1 MIHVNTHPLS
11 QLIQSIED
19 GQGWTDREV
28 SRRIAAAGHK
38 MSHSYIGKLKNHPIQ
53 SVNASMVQ
61 TLAIGLGIPEAVVAE
76 AALASMG
83 VHIDTSSSAGLD
95 VAIATDEALTDRDK
109 RLLRSLVKEMR
120 TDGEERRDD
129 GPSSDHGPRVPGGPQ
144 PDGATSRRHLSAV
157 PGTLSRDERE
167 EMYRRAEQ
175 VDLSREPFAAA
186 DPEDDSDDDE
196 SL

>member
-28 SRRIAAAGHK
+28 SRRIAAAGYK

-61 TLAIGLGIPEAVVAE
+61 TLAIGLGVSETVVAE

-83 VHIDTSSSAGLD
+83 VRIDTGSSAGLD
-95 VAIATDEALTDRDK
+95 VAIATEEALTDRDK

-120 TDGEERRDD
+120 TDEEERRDD
-129 GPSSDHGPRVPGGPQ
+129 GPSNDRDPRVPSGPQ
-144 PDGATSRRHLSAV
+144 PDGATIHELRPR
-157 PGTLSRDERE
+157 PWYE
-167 EMYRRAEQ
+167 EED
-175 VDLSREPFAAA
+175 VAA
-186 DPEDDSDDDE
+186 DSGVRDLDAEDADAAERGEGSQDPDDYR
-196 SL
+196 

>member
-1 MIHVNTHPLS
+1 MNTHPLS

-120 TDGEERRDD
+120 TDGEGRREESSHDD
-129 GPSSDHGPRVPGGPQ
+129 GPRVPGGPQ
-144 PDGATSRRHLSAV
+144 PDGATTRTSEPRLTLLSDDA
-157 PGTLSRDERE
+157 P
-167 EMYRRAEQ
+167 
-175 VDLSREPFAAA
+175 DLRGLPFAADEERPGD
-186 DPEDDSDDDE
+186 DPGEDDD
-196 SL
+196 

>member
-1 MIHVNTHPLS
+1 MNTHPLS

-61 TLAIGLGIPEAVVAE
+61 TLAIGLGIPESVVAE

-83 VHIDTSSSAGLD
+83 VHIVTSSSAGLD

-129 GPSSDHGPRVPGGPQ
+129 GPRSDHGPRVPSGPQ
-144 PDGATSRRHLSAV
+144 PDGATIHELRPR
-157 PGTLSRDERE
+157 PWYE
-167 EMYRRAEQ
+167 EDD
-175 VDLSREPFAAA
+175 VAA
-186 DPEDDSDDDE
+186 DSGVRELDFEDAEAADRGEGSQDPDDYR
-196 SL
+196 

>member
-1 MIHVNTHPLS
+1 MNTHPLS

-61 TLAIGLGIPEAVVAE
+61 TLAIGLGIPETVVAE

-83 VHIDTSSSAGLD
+83 VHIDTSRSAGLD

-120 TDGEERRDD
+120 TDGEGRREESSNDD
-129 GPSSDHGPRVPGGPQ
+129 GPRVPGGSQ
-144 PDGATSRRHLSAV
+144 SDGATTRTSEPRLTLLSDDV
-157 PGTLSRDERE
+157 PDFGGLR
-167 EMYRRAEQ
+167 
-175 VDLSREPFAAA
+175 FAADEEKPGD
-186 DPEDDSDDDE
+186 DPGEDDD
-196 SL
+196 

>member
-1 MIHVNTHPLS
+1 MNTHPLS

-19 GQGWTDREV
+19 GRGWTDREV

-61 TLAIGLGIPEAVVAE
+61 TLAIGLGIPETVVAE

-83 VHIDTSSSAGLD
+83 VHIDTSRSAGLD

-120 TDGEERRDD
+120 TDGEDRRDV
-129 GPSSDHGPRVPGGPQ
+129 GAGSDHGPRVQSGPQ
-144 PDGATSRRHLSAV
+144 PDGATTRTSEPRLTLLSDDV
-157 PGTLSRDERE
+157 PDFGGLR
-167 EMYRRAEQ
+167 
-175 VDLSREPFAAA
+175 FAADEEKPGD
-186 DPEDDSDDDE
+186 DPGEDDD
-196 SL
+196 

>member
-1 MIHVNTHPLS
+1 MNTHPLS

-61 TLAIGLGIPEAVVAE
+61 TLAIGLGIPETVVAE

-83 VHIDTSSSAGLD
+83 VHIDTSRSAGLD

-120 TDGEERRDD
+120 TDGEGRREESSNDD
-129 GPSSDHGPRVPGGPQ
+129 GPRVPGGPQ
-144 PDGATSRRHLSAV
+144 SDGATSRRHLSAV
-157 PGTLSRDERE
+157 PGSLSRDERE

-196 SL
+196 SV

>member
-11 QLIQSIED
+11 RLIQSVED

-28 SRRIAAAGHK
+28 SRRITAAGHS
-38 MSHSYIGKLKNHPIQ
+38 MSHSYIGKLKNKPIQ

-61 TLAIGLGIPEAVVAE
+61 TLAIGLGVPETVVAE

-95 VAIATDEALTDRDK
+95 VAIATEEALTDRDK

-120 TDGEERRDD
+120 TDGEQRRNDD
-129 GPSSDHGPRVPGGPQ
+129 QAGDHRGTHVPGEPLS
-144 PDGATSRRHLSAV
+144 DGATRRLSDRRL
-157 PGTLSRDERE
+157 TLLSDD
-167 EMYRRAEQ
+167 AP
-175 VDLSREPFAAA
+175 DLRGLPFAADEEKPGD
-186 DPEDDSDDDE
+186 DPGEDND
-196 SL
+196 

>member
-1 MIHVNTHPLS
+1 MNTHPLS

-19 GQGWTDREV
+19 GRGWTDREV

-61 TLAIGLGIPEAVVAE
+61 TLAIGLGIPETVVAE

-129 GPSSDHGPRVPGGPQ
+129 GPGSDHGPRVPSGPQ
-144 PDGATSRRHLSAV
+144 PDGATTRTSEPRLTLVSDDV
-157 PGTLSRDERE
+157 P
-167 EMYRRAEQ
+167 
-175 VDLSREPFAAA
+175 DLRGLPFAADEEKPGD
-186 DPEDDSDDDE
+186 DPGEDDD
-196 SL
+196 